1 MFHPTILS
9 YATDLAGLFEPPAG
23 TAAAAA
29 AGDPE
34 IARVACEVL
43 AEARDART
51 RWARQS
57 DVLSMMADEDWC
69 LCDLHRRRAR
79 ILLDHWRAADLP
91 PGHAR
96 VAMRDGD
103 ILLVERCW
111 AALQDELDDWR
122 DFRAYRAERAA
133 ARGVDEADCHPSRRQ
148 WLAARARAWTH
159 WRRAQATR
167 PEAATPR
174 AAPLRFR
181 VG

>member
-9 YATDLAGLFEPPAG
+9 HATDLAGLFEPPAG

-57 DVLSMMADEDWC
+57 DVLSMMADEGWC

-79 ILLDHWRAADLP
+79 ILLDHWRATGMP
-91 PGHAR
+91 
-96 VAMRDGD
+96 RDGD
-103 ILLVERCW
+103 ALLVDRCW
-111 AALQDELDDWR
+111 AALQVELDDWR

-133 ARGVDEADCHPSRRQ
+133 ARGVDDADCHPSRRQ
-148 WLAARARAWTH
+148 WLAARARAWTR
-159 WRRAQATR
+159 WRRAQAARRETT
-167 PEAATPR
+167 TPR